1 MKDDSEIFL
10 RWFVA
15 KAPLPIFVLNG
26 GGRCLMLN
34 GAAADLIGDAP
45 EELVEKRFLEFLDEA
60 PPGGTWFESLRSAG
74 AGTEC
79 RLKRRAGPPLWVLL
93 SASEA
98 APDRYLVLCRDI
110 SARKLNEEAL
120 RLSEERFRLAMQGA
134 NDGLWDWDL
143 GTDHVYYSPR
153 WKSMLGYGESEI
165 EPHLDTWRRL
175 AHPDDVGPV
184 LERVRE
190 LVEGR
195 SDKYELGFRMLHK
208 DGQYRHILSR
218 AFLMRDASGK
228 GIRLIGTH
236 VDVTER
242 KLAEERIQNL
252 NMLYATLSGVNAAV
266 VHSSNRKE
274 LCEHFCRVGS
284 EVGEWAAVWIGFVDR
299 ASSRI
304 VPEAWS
310 ASMDD
315 HIGRMSVS
323 VDPSV
328 PEGRGPTGT
337 TARTGEPYFC
347 NDVFADSRTLPW
359 RPFLTLFGM
368 QSAAAVPL
376 RRGAEFIG
384 VINIYSRLKN
394 FFTPEVQALL
404 GDLTIDFSFA
414 LEGIEREQHR
424 RRTEKALAES
434 EARYRGLVEQH
445 ITGIYLIQG
454 GKFVYVN
461 PRFAAIFG
469 YEPGEIAGMDVERLV
484 AEPDRK
490 LMQENVRKRLS
501 GEVKSVEYTFR
512 GRRKDG
518 SIIDVG
524 VHGSIASLDGQPAII
539 GVLADISERKRS
551 EERAKAYVAALE
563 KAVSGT
569 VSAVSTMVEVRDP
582 YTAGHESRVADLAG
596 AIAVE
601 LGLPDEQVKGMR
613 VIAQVHDIGKISCPA
628 EILSKPGK
636 LTPVE
641 LELVKAHA
649 EQGYEILKAVDFPW
663 PVAQAIL
670 QHHERADGS
679 GYPKGLKGA
688 EIMLEARILAVAD
701 TVEAMS
707 SHRPYRAGFPIEA
720 ALTEI
725 ERGAGKCYDDQVAA
739 ACLRLF
745 REKGYRFPT

>member
-1 MKDDSEIFL
+1 
-10 RWFVA
+10 
-15 KAPLPIFVLNG
+15 
-26 GGRCLMLN
+26 
-34 GAAADLIGDAP
+34 
-45 EELVEKRFLEFLDEA
+45 
-60 PPGGTWFESLRSAG
+60 
-74 AGTEC
+74 
-79 RLKRRAGPPLWVLL
+79 VLL

-153 WKSMLGYGESEI
+153 WESMLGYGESEI

-394 FFTPEVQALL
+394 FFTPEVQALPL
-404 GDLTIDFSFA
+404 IFPSHW
-414 LEGIEREQHR
+414 RESS
-424 RRTEKALAES
+424 AS
-434 EARYRGLVEQH
+434 S
-445 ITGIYLIQG
+445 TG
-454 GKFVYVN
+454 
-461 PRFAAIFG
+461 
-469 YEPGEIAGMDVERLV
+469 AG
-484 AEPDRK
+484 
-490 LMQENVRKRLS
+490 RKRRS
-501 GEVKSVEYTFR
+501 PKA
-512 GRRKDG
+512 RR
-518 SIIDVG
+518 
-524 VHGSIASLDGQPAII
+524 
-539 GVLADISERKRS
+539 
-551 EERAKAYVAALE
+551 
-563 KAVSGT
+563 
-569 VSAVSTMVEVRDP
+569 
-582 YTAGHESRVADLAG
+582 
-596 AIAVE
+596 AIAAWWSSTSPASTSSRAANSSMSTRA
-601 LGLPDEQVKGMR
+601 LPR
-613 VIAQVHDIGKISCPA
+613 SSATNPA
-628 EILSKPGK
+628 RSP
-636 LTPVE
+636 
-641 LELVKAHA
+641 A
-649 EQGYEILKAVDFPW
+649 W
-663 PVAQAIL
+663 
-670 QHHERADGS
+670 
-679 GYPKGLKGA
+679 
-688 EIMLEARILAVAD
+688 
-701 TVEAMS
+701 MS
-707 SHRPYRAGFPIEA
+707 SGSSPSRTGN
-720 ALTEI
+720 
-725 ERGAGKCYDDQVAA
+725 
-739 ACLRLF
+739 
-745 REKGYRFPT
+745 